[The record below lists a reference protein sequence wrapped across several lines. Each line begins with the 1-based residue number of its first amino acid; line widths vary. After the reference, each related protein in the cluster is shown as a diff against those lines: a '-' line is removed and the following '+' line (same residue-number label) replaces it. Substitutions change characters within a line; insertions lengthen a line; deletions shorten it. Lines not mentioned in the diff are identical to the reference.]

1 MNSSEPLISVIVA
14 AYNCRDTIS
23 KCLESLSSL
32 DHPSHEII
40 VVDDGSTDGTAE
52 ICQTFSGVKVIR
64 LDRGGPSRARN
75 TGVRKARGKFVA
87 FTDSDCSVDSQWL
100 KELEKGFIG
109 PDVAG
114 VGGDQVSPADESEM
128 GKRIQEFL
136 KISGFVTRYIQ
147 TEAAFGETTHNA
159 SCNSAYRKIIFEE
172 IGGFDEEQF
181 PGEDLELD
189 LKISRKGYR
198 LIYNP
203 AALVGHY
210 RPGTYREF
218 CRMMRRYGAGEWHLV
233 KKHGFFR
240 LPDFGPVVVAAGL
253 VALFALL
260 VVYPLTW
267 LLFLLPWPVLSLW
280 FFLKTGSLGRTMQFI
295 LFFLIVLTN
304 WNWGF
309 FTGSWR
315 PPVKRTTCGGHG

>member
-1 MNSSEPLISVIVA
+1 MNSPDPLISVIVA
-14 AYNCRDTIS
+14 AYNCRNTIS

-32 DHPSHEII
+32 DHPGYEVI
-40 VVDDGSTDGTAE
+40 VVDDGSTDGTSE
-52 ICQTFSGVKVIR
+52 LCETFSGVEVIR

-75 TGVRKARGKFVA
+75 TGVRKARGKLVA
-87 FTDSDCSVDSQWL
+87 FTDSDCFVDSHWL

-147 TEAAFGETTHNA
+147 TKAAFGETTHNA

-172 IGGFDEEQF
+172 IGGFDEAQF

-189 LKISRKGYR
+189 IKILRKGYR

-203 AALVGHY
+203 AAVVGHY

-233 KKHGFFR
+233 RKHGFFR
-240 LPDFGPVVVAAGL
+240 LPDFEPFVVAAGL
-253 VALFALL
+253 VSLFALL

-267 LLFLLPWPVLSLW
+267 FLLLLPWPVLSLW
-280 FFLKTGSLGRTMQFI
+280 FFLKTGSLGRTIQFI